1 LLIVDGGKGQL
12 NAALEVMVELGVDH
26 IPGIGLA
33 KQREEVFLPRR
44 AKPILLPRESEA
56 LYLLQRVRDEAHR
69 FAVTY
74 HRRLRKRKGLTSTLD
89 EIPGIG
95 PKRRQALL
103 KHYGSLEAI
112 REASVEEL
120 AAVKGMNRE
129 VAERVK
135 EQL

>member
-1 LLIVDGGKGQL
+1 MRPIVPRSRNKRLIHHAG
-12 NAALEVMVELGVDH
+12 
-26 IPGIGLA
+26 
-33 KQREEVFLPRR
+33 
-44 AKPILLPRESEA
+44 
-56 LYLLQRVRDEAHR
+56 
-69 FAVTY
+69 Y
-74 HRRLRKRKGLTSTLD
+74 HRRLRERKGLTSTLD

-103 KHYGSLEAI
+103 KHFGSLEAI

-120 AAVKGMNRE
+120 AAVKSMNRE